1 MNHLAAE
8 LIKKDNLIRDRPD
21 RSAPLARKRGGSP
34 RYPHRKPDVAPVRTV
49 THTIVLHP
57 LPPRPT

>member
-8 LIKKDNLIRDRPD
+8 LIKKDNLLPDRPD
-21 RSAPLARKRGGSP
+21 RSAPLARKRGGSS
-34 RYPHRKPDVAPVRTV
+34 RYPHRAADAAPVRTV
-49 THTIVLHP
+49 THRIVLHP

>member
-1 MNHLAAE
+1 VNHLAAE

-34 RYPHRKPDVAPVRTV
+34 RRKPDVAPVRTV
-49 THTIVLHP
+49 THRIVLHP